1 MAKETGFVI
10 KGNVIETLPNAIFK
24 VRLESGPIILGHL
37 SGKMRTNRI
46 TIILGDAVD
55 IEMSPYDLTKGRIV
69 YRHKA

>member
-10 KGNVIETLPNAIFK
+10 KGSVVETLPNAIFK
-24 VRLESGPIILGHL
+24 VQLESGPIILGHL

-69 YRHKA
+69 YRHKS

>member
-24 VRLESGPIILGHL
+24 VQLESGPIILGHL

>member
-1 MAKETGFVI
+1 MAKETGFTM
-10 KGNVIETLPNAIFK
+10 KGSVVETLPNAIFK
-24 VRLESGPIILGHL
+24 VKLDTGITILGHL

-55 IEMSPYDLTKGRIV
+55 VEMSPYDLTKGRIV

>member
-1 MAKETGFVI
+1 VAKETGFVI
-10 KGNVIETLPNAIFK
+10 KGSVVETLPNAIFK
-24 VRLESGPIILGHL
+24 VQLESGPIILGHL

-69 YRHKA
+69 YRHKS

>member
-24 VRLESGPIILGHL
+24 VQLESGAIILGHL

-55 IEMSPYDLTKGRIV
+55 IEMSPYDLTKGRIM
-69 YRHKA
+69 YRYKA